1 MIRYA
6 YIFIPTHEN
15 IALKGYIFID
25 KVRGIQFSIVIALL
39 FVLLGD
45 KMITKIF
52 KHVPNGPMA
61 KNIRIEFEHL
71 EESLLSQYRM
81 LNLLASVSDSVG
93 YPKKHEAF
101 SALARNML
109 DLWESITE
117 CAEEFD
123 SQFSN
128 EETKK

>member
-1 MIRYA
+1 VL
-6 YIFIPTHEN
+6 YIFIPIYGY
-15 IALKGYIFID
+15 IALKVYILID
-25 KVRGIQFSIVIALL
+25 KVRGVPFSIAIALL
-39 FVLLGD
+39 FVLQGA
-45 KMITKIF
+45 KMIKNSKIF
-52 KHVPNGPMA
+52 RNVPDGPMT

-101 SALARNML
+101 SALARKML

-128 EETKK
+128 KEAKK